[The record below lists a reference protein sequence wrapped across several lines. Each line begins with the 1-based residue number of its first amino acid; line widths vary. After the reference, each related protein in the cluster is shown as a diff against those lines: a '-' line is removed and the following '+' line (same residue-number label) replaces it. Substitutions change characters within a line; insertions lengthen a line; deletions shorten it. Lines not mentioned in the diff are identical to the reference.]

1 MRIRNEL
8 YFFKLPAGPFIM
20 KNNYFC
26 IPAAP
31 SFSFRIPVRLGMG
44 LIAAACF
51 TTSASAAKTTPL
63 PYTYYVS
70 GVVKDIPALTPKTIS
85 PIVLMGGG
93 PDVDSAFRWMIDQ
106 AGITPATGG
115 RFVVIRATGTEAY
128 NPYILYSK
136 DSKDKKYNGPLPQQ
150 GWVGGE
156 LKGLTSVE
164 TLVIPSREAADH
176 PDVAAIVSRA
186 NAVFIAGGDQADYIR
201 YWKGSKLDAIL
212 ASLMTNNVPV
222 GGTSA
227 GLAVLGNFDF
237 AAINGTVTSAQALS
251 DPYNPYMTLDP
262 DPLSSTS
269 QFLAPP
275 ALKNTILDSHLD
287 TRDRMGRLI
296 GFSNRLIAPASGGAG
311 CPGGVLKAAAAKG
324 IGFGVETALL
334 VEKDAKTGNFIG
346 THATNPPEVRTTE
359 GAIYFVR
366 PSVAPSICASGQP
379 LAAYTIEIR
388 KLLNAGTQFNLSNWS
403 GSTAD
408 KTVDVVNGALTSD
421 PY

>member
-1 MRIRNEL
+1 
-8 YFFKLPAGPFIM
+8 M
-20 KNNYFC
+20 KKFHSC
-26 IPAAP
+26 
-31 SFSFRIPVRLGMG
+31 IPVRLGIV
-44 LIAAACF
+44 LVAAACF
-51 TTSASAAKTTPL
+51 STSVSAAKTAPL

-70 GVVKDIPALTPKTIS
+70 GVVKDIPALTPKTVS

-136 DSKDKKYNGPLPQQ
+136 DGKDRKYNGPLPQQ

-156 LKGLTSVE
+156 MKGLTSVE

-176 PDVAAIVSRA
+176 PDVAAIVSKA

-201 YWKGSKLDAIL
+201 YWKGSKLDATL
-212 ASLMTNNVPV
+212 VGLMKNNIPV

-237 AAINGTVTSAQALS
+237 SALYGTVTTAQTLS
-251 DPYNPYMTLDP
+251 DPYNQYMTLDP
-262 DPLSSTS
+262 APLGSTEK
-269 QFLAPP
+269 FLAPP
-275 ALKNTILDSHLD
+275 ALDNTILDSHLD

-296 GFSNRLIAPASGGAG
+296 GFSNRLIASASSGAG
-311 CPGGVLKAAAAKG
+311 CPGGVLRAPAARG

-334 VEKDAKTGNFIG
+334 VERDAVTRNFIG
-346 THATNPPEVRTTE
+346 THATNPAEVRTTE

-366 PSVAPSICASGQP
+366 PSVAPSTCAPGKP

-388 KLLNAGTQFNLSNWS
+388 KLLNPGTRFNLSDWS
-403 GSTAD
+403 GSTIY
-408 KTVDVVNGALTSD
+408 KTVDVVNGQLTSS